1 MICARAWPT
10 GATRQRNPFPP
21 FFARVFADDIE
32 KVKTDLLAKQLEDG
46 FVFQEIITHNKE
58 IVRIAL
64 MGGDISKILFGGG
77 GKLREN
83 RIGSCK
89 IAICRNKAND
99 LHIVLKKKCNQ
110 GFSSMY
116 ELLIKISL
124 LNTRCRRFC
133 IQKEALFVNA
143 LPP

>member
-1 MICARAWPT
+1 MVIKAIIIIWKLCALKADDENFVLR
-10 GATRQRNPFPP
+10 
-21 FFARVFADDIE
+21 ADDIE

-99 LHIVLKKKCNQ
+99 LHIVLKKKMQ
-110 GFSSMY
+110 SG
-116 ELLIKISL
+116 
-124 LNTRCRRFC
+124 
-133 IQKEALFVNA
+133 LFKHV
-143 LPP
+143 